1 MSRAGPHKADTHHS
15 HWRAT
20 YCPTCRVKMKPY
32 HIHCPYCDTRVWS
45 IWLILA
51 VSAGAAGVFW
61 MVVSLLLT

>member
-1 MSRAGPHKADTHHS
+1 
-15 HWRAT
+15 
-20 YCPTCRVKMKPY
+20 MKPY